1 MKKDRLKNFAVFSGI
16 GIQML
21 ATIYGGH
28 LLGVWLDENY
38 NASEPLYQTWLT
50 LAAVFVSITS
60 VIVQV
65 TKMNK

>member
-1 MKKDRLKNFAVFSGI
+1 
-16 GIQML
+16 ML

-38 NASEPLYQTWLT
+38 NASEPLYQTWVT
-50 LAAVFVSITS
+50 LGAVFVSITS